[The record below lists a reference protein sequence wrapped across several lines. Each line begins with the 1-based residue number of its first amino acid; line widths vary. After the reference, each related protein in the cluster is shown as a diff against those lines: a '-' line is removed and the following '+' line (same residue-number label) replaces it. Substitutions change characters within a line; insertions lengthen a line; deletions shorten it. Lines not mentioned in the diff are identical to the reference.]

1 MTGPPGTDDR
11 HDDTDHADVLRKAAR
26 AEKLGWA
33 AIAAVAGGAL
43 LLAAA
48 TIAFGV
54 LVFGVLTASR
64 G

>member
-1 MTGPPGTDDR
+1 M
-11 HDDTDHADVLRKAAR
+11 LRKAAR

-33 AIAAVAGGAL
+33 AIAAVVGGAL

-54 LVFGVLTASR
+54 LVFGVLIASR